1 MWRDRRFE
9 DDHRFVVGREEIF
22 IGVNAMSYIVSFCP
36 TCGRTLAPGPGANCP
51 QCAPAFH
58 PEPMTPPQSGA
69 KWSDLLWALM
79 VWGLSGGFLLIMEN
93 GLRLSYWLTNRSLPE
108 FQITRDAVIL
118 SLGVT
123 LAMHMAGFVAAW
135 LVVTRIRRR
144 PFWQSLGWGW
154 IPQFKLVHAVGLAFL
169 MLGVAVLLERALP
182 HGETHVEK
190 LLKMGMP
197 IRIMFAA
204 LAVLTAPLIEEI
216 VYRGLVYSSV
226 EGLMGKGAAVIFVTL
241 LFALVH
247 VPQYWGSVA
256 ALTAILSLSFVLTL
270 LRAWTGKL
278 LPCVATHLVFN
289 GIQAAILLVAP
300 EAALKNQ
307 PNQAAFAPV
316 WQSLGL
322 G

>member
-1 MWRDRRFE
+1 
-9 DDHRFVVGREEIF
+9 
-22 IGVNAMSYIVSFCP
+22 
-36 TCGRTLAPGPGANCP
+36 
-51 QCAPAFH
+51 
-58 PEPMTPPQSGA
+58 MTPPQSGA
-69 KWSDLLWALM
+69 KWSDLLWAVV
-79 VWGLSGGFLLIMEN
+79 VWGVSGGFVLILEN
-93 GLRLSYWLTNRSLPE
+93 GFRLIYWLTNMSLPE
-108 FQITRDAVIL
+108 FQLTRRDVIL

-123 LAMHMAGFVAAW
+123 LAMHVAGFVAAW
-135 LVVTRIRRR
+135 LVVTRVGRR

-154 IPQFKLVHAVGLAFL
+154 IPQFRLVHAVGLALL
-169 MLGVAVLLERALP
+169 MLVVAYLLQRALP
-182 HGETHVEK
+182 HGETHVEQI
-190 LLKMGMP
+190 LKMEMP

-226 EGLMGKGAAVIFVTL
+226 EGLMGKGVAVVFVTL

-247 VPQYWGSVA
+247 VPQYLGSAA

-289 GIQAAILLVAP
+289 GIQAAIFLVAP
-300 EAALKNQ
+300 EAAIKNQ
-307 PNQAAFAPV
+307 PDQAAFAQV